1 MNYSQEELQRLQD
14 ALYQTLAEVDRI
26 CRKHGIRYF
35 VTGGTAIGAY
45 FWGKILPWDDDVDV
59 GMMRPDYERFAKVA
73 QQEMG
78 DRFFL
83 QSPETEPHTPF
94 YFMKVRMNG
103 SRFSESAFRH
113 IDMHQGIYVDIFPFD
128 RIPRRRWLQRLQQKT
143 VFALNGLFI
152 ATEIWQW
159 KHFGKCDIPEPRK
172 RGWLPC
178 LVTRLLITILPKR
191 TIYNIMYRVQTA
203 FNRGKEQGARSKEQG
218 ARGKRI
224 QDARGKEQG
233 ARGKRMQDAR
243 GKEQVK
249 NVITRSEYLPV
260 ADIVEAQTVALGPL
274 QVSAPRDLLLY
285 LTNHYGQVRKDIPDE
300 MKVSHR
306 PAELVFPRQQQE
318 ANS

>member
-203 FNRGKEQGARSKEQG
+203 FNRGKEQGAR
-218 ARGKRI
+218 
-224 QDARGKEQG
+224 
-233 ARGKRMQDAR
+233 

-249 NVITRSEYLPV
+249 NIITRSEYLPV

-306 PAELVFPRQQQE
+306 PAELVFPDNNKKQTAE
-318 ANS
+318 E

>member
-1 MNYSQEELQRLQD
+1 
-14 ALYQTLAEVDRI
+14 
-26 CRKHGIRYF
+26 
-35 VTGGTAIGAY
+35 
-45 FWGKILPWDDDVDV
+45 
-59 GMMRPDYERFAKVA
+59 
-73 QQEMG
+73 
-78 DRFFL
+78 
-83 QSPETEPHTPF
+83 
-94 YFMKVRMNG
+94 
-103 SRFSESAFRH
+103 
-113 IDMHQGIYVDIFPFD
+113 MHQGIYVDIFPFD

-203 FNRGKEQGARSKEQG
+203 FNRGKEQGAR
-218 ARGKRI
+218 
-224 QDARGKEQG
+224 GKEQG
-233 ARGKRMQDAR
+233 ARGKEQGAR

-306 PAELVFPRQQQE
+306 PAELVFPDNNKKQTAE
-318 ANS
+318 E

>member
-103 SRFSESAFRH
+103 SRFSESTFRH

-178 LVTRLLITILPKR
+178 LVTRLLITLLPKR

-203 FNRGKEQGARSKEQG
+203 FNRGKEQGAR
-218 ARGKRI
+218 GKRI
-224 QDARGKEQG
+224 
-233 ARGKRMQDAR
+233 QDAR

-306 PAELVFPRQQQE
+306 PAELVFPDNNKKQTAE
-318 ANS
+318 E